1 MLVANMIWGVMSPI
15 TKDIFLAGQ
24 VNPIALSAIRIAG
37 GASLFWIAWLLLPR
51 SMAPRER
58 VQKGDWLKFMLAGL
72 LMISAN
78 QGLFILGIGFTSP
91 VDSSVMS
98 TLTPIVTMVLAAIFI
113 GMPITWLKVGGVALG
128 LTGALMMIL
137 GSHGGTMVAPDPVLG
152 DMLCLGA
159 QICAAVYYVFF
170 MNIIRRYS
178 PFTMMKWMFTFAAIT
193 YVPCTLP
200 WLMDVDFA
208 AVSMTSW
215 AEMGYV
221 VVFATFLS
229 YIAIPY
235 AQHYLKPTVMAMYNY
250 LQPAAAAAL
259 AAVLGTG
266 DFGLLK
272 IMAAALIFAGVWLVT
287 QSRGREN
294 RVKA

>member
-1 MLVANMIWGVMSPI
+1 L
-15 TKDIFLAGQ
+15 
-24 VNPIALSAIRIAG
+24 
-37 GASLFWIAWLLLPR
+37 LFWIAWLVFPR
-51 SMAPRER
+51 TVVPHEH
-58 VQKGDWLKFMLAGL
+58 VQRGDWMKFALAGL

-78 QGLFILGIGFTSP
+78 QGLFTLGIGYTSP
-91 VDSSVMS
+91 IDSSVMS

-113 GMPITWLKVGGVALG
+113 GMPVTWLKAGGVALG

-137 GSHGGTMVAPDPVLG
+137 GSHGGTDLAPNPVLG

-159 QICAAVYYVFF
+159 QICAAVYYVSF
-170 MNIIRRYS
+170 MNVIRRYS
-178 PFTMMKWMFTFAAIT
+178 PFTMMKWMFTFAAVT

-200 WLMDVDFA
+200 WLLDVDFG

-215 AEMGYV
+215 YEVGYV

-250 LQPAAAAAL
+250 LQPAAAAGL
-259 AAVLGTG
+259 AAMLGTG
-266 DFGLLK
+266 AFGVLK
-272 IMAAALIFAGVWLVT
+272 IVAAGLIFAGVWVVT
-287 QSRGREN
+287 QSRGHEN
-294 RVKA
+294 GVKA